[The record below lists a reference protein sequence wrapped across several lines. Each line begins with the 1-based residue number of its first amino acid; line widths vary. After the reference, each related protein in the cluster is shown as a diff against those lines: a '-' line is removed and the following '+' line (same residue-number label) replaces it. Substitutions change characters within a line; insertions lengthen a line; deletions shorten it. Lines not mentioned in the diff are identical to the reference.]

1 MLVFASVLGYFPAVV
16 GNAGEIGEIIPTQ
29 TGTNI
34 KGGNLNVN
42 DTIRWPIKIY
52 DYLNDGMLFEYS
64 FAGDITITEQGG
76 GAYGGGQAMPM
87 IQGDGVIGVDYTS
100 VNGYFKSDG
109 STVKYA
115 FANWGNKSAY
125 AYNLD
130 TSSEGAT
137 EVERSIGQPEKDKD
151 PMRCI

>member
-34 KGGNLNVN
+34 KGGQLNVN

-52 DYLNDGMLFEYS
+52 DYLSDGMLFEYS
-64 FAGDITITEQGG
+64 FAGDTTITEQGG

-115 FANWGNKSAY
+115 FAKWGNRSAY